1 MSASPAPART
11 GAAPTTLA
19 VDRLGVWSVVFF
31 VASAVAPLTV
41 VAGVVSTGWAVT
53 GITGFPLAFLAVAA
67 VLAVFCVGYVT
78 MARRVRNAG
87 AFYTYVA
94 CGLGRP
100 AGVGA
105 SFVAVLAYTCMQVGT
120 FGALGPATAALLQD
134 ALGVPIAWW
143 VPALAVWALVA
154 TLGVRRVDLNG
165 KVLAVAVLAEI
176 ALVVL
181 LDLVDLAHPHDG
193 HVSTWTLSP
202 QSLSGPGLGVAL
214 AIAVTGFVGF
224 ECAAVF
230 SEETRAHARTVPAAT
245 YIALGLMALLYAVS
259 SWAMSVVLGPDQLQS
274 AAVEHGPDLPFVAA
288 RSHLGG
294 SAVMDVGHLLFVTS
308 LLAAALSYHNTV
320 ARYLFALG
328 RERVLPPALGR
339 TTARHNSPRAASLT
353 QSACSLAVILVC
365 AVSGVDPLVKLFFW
379 GGTTGAF
386 GVLLLV
392 TATSFAVL
400 GFFRREP
407 RPGPGSWRTT
417 VAPATACCGLVAV
430 VVLIVHNY
438 AELLGVSPGSPLRW
452 ILPATY
458 PVLAVLGIGWAGFLH
473 RYRNAAYRSI
483 GLGASP
489 PLAGPPPAGRRT
501 AATDGW

>member
-1 MSASPAPART
+1 MPRSPVPDRALFPPA
-11 GAAPTTLA
+11 TLA

-41 VAGVVSTGWAVT
+41 VAGVISTGWAVT

-67 VLAVFCVGYVT
+67 VLSVFCVGYVAV
-78 MARRVRNAG
+78 ARRIRNAG

-100 AGVGA
+100 VGVGA
-105 SFVAVLAYTCMQVGT
+105 SFVALLAYNCLQIAT
-120 FGALGPATAALLQD
+120 FGAFGPSAAALLED

-143 VPALAVWALVA
+143 VPALAMWALVA
-154 TLGVRRVDLNG
+154 VLGVLRVDLNG

-181 LDLVDLAHPHDG
+181 LDLVDLAHPHG
-193 HVSTWTLSP
+193 GRISTETLSP

-214 AIAVTGFVGF
+214 AIAITGFVGF

-230 SEETRAHARTVPAAT
+230 SEESRTHSRTVPAAT
-245 YIALGLMALLYAVS
+245 YIALGLMACLYAGS
-259 SWAMSVVLGPDQLQS
+259 AWAMSSALGADNLQQ
-274 AAVEHGPDLPFVAA
+274 AAIEHGPDLPFVVA
-288 RSHLGG
+288 SGHLGG
-294 SAVMDVGHLLFVTS
+294 QTVVDLGHLLFLTS

-328 RERVLPPALGR
+328 RERVLPAALGR
-339 TTARHNSPRAASLT
+339 TQARNNSPRTASLT
-353 QSACSLAVILVC
+353 QSAVSLVVVLIYAVLGI
-365 AVSGVDPLVKLFFW
+365 DPLVRLFFW

-392 TATSFAVL
+392 ASTSFAVM
-400 GFFRREP
+400 GYFRRTPDHGES
-407 RPGPGSWRTT
+407 RWRTT
-417 VAPATACCGLVAV
+417 VAPAAACCGLMIMIG
-430 VVLIVHNY
+430 LIVLHY
-438 AELLGVSPGSPLRW
+438 DQLLGVSPDSPLRW
-452 ILPATY
+452 ILPTAY
-458 PVLAVLGIGWAGFLH
+458 PVLAVLGILWAGVLH
-473 RYRNAAYRSI
+473 RYRRAVYQVI

-489 PLAGPPPAGRRT
+489 PSAGLRAPALSGKR
-501 AATDGW
+501 